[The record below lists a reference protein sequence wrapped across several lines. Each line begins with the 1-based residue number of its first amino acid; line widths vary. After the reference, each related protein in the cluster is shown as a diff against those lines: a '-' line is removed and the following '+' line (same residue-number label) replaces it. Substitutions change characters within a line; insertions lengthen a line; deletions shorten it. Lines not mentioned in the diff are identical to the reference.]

1 MSYKAFISYSHAAD
15 GKLAPALQSALHRF
29 AKPFY
34 RLRALRVFR
43 DKTSLHLTPE
53 LWPMIQAAIA
63 QSEWFILLASP
74 DAAQSNWVQME
85 VGEWRKLR
93 GGTGE
98 RLLIVQTEGEIGWD
112 DAANDFDW
120 SLTTALPPNL
130 KGAFKR
136 EPFYADLRWARTS
149 TDLSLRNPQFLDDVG
164 TIAAALHGKSK
175 DEMIGSDIRQHRVFK
190 SVAAAVGVLLLT
202 LAAGA
207 TAAAVYANHQRQE
220 AERESRIAFS
230 RELAASSAA
239 QLDTDPDLS
248 VKLALE
254 ALRVSPTQQAEGAL
268 RESLARHRVL
278 AVMSLKGRIDAGA
291 LRRDGRMFAA
301 GGHDKIVRVWD
312 VQTGGLLAE
321 LPGHTDIVVDV
332 DFSPDGQRVATASW
346 DNTARVWDVRA
357 KRLLRTLPDHG
368 ASVTSVRFSHDG
380 RSIATGDGKGTV
392 RIWDAASGALRRA
405 IPAHAWPR
413 SMLEGATRVAFSPD
427 DAQLLTSGGVRS
439 TATGDPTARLWSV
452 DTGTLVREFPT
463 RAGEV
468 VVSQFSRDGAR
479 VLIAST
485 RDDPRVWDVAT
496 GTKLGALAG
505 TTGLVDAAAFSPD
518 GESVLTSDTNGNGAI
533 WDARTGAPRTT
544 AVGPVEAAAFDE
556 TGARVAVTDGNG
568 VRVFDAR
575 SGAVQQTLL
584 GHQGITVVLFGRAPE
599 TLITAGEDGARV
611 WSLRGADKEWEVSL
625 RESGASGPVFSSDG
639 RWLLAR
645 AAGAAMLWDVAT
657 GRELARL
664 ETFFGYATLD
674 RDNRVLIVDRTVD
687 GAVAGLAGTPPSI
700 ATVKLPAP
708 VLAQSADGKL
718 VLIPIDPYEAEV
730 RDRASWAVVAVLRGH
745 RGEVKDAVFAP
756 DSRWV
761 MTVGAESKAFVWD
774 VASGHTTHELRLE
787 YGGTRALLSPDGRW
801 AVAVVEEPGITV
813 WDTATWKPRHRY
825 EWPETR
831 RRRDWTTSAAFSPGS
846 ALLAAGNESGEVR
859 VLDIAAGKILTT
871 IQAHDGEVRTIA
883 FSANGR
889 WILTAC
895 AGDRG
900 ARLWDVASGARVAE
914 LGDDFVQG
922 AAFSPDGSRA
932 ATLAGSGRVRLFNL
946 ERFIPVSE
954 LVALAQQRV
963 KRDWTPGERKRFL
976 HETPND

>member
-1 MSYKAFISYSHAAD
+1 MTSFDAFISYSRADQVFANRLKTALESYKAPKGLGLADRHLKIFRDQSDFTGVDYFASIGKHLAESRSLILLCSPSARRSQYVGDEIRRFVQSRAD
-15 GKLAPALQSALHRF
+15 GRVIPVLCAGAPNNENGAEEEKAF
-29 AKPFY
+29 
-34 RLRALRVFR
+34 
-43 DKTSLHLTPE
+43 
-53 LWPMIQAAIA
+53 
-63 QSEWFILLASP
+63 P
-74 DAAQSNWVQME
+74 DALYETIEMPLAVDYR
-85 VGEWRKLR
+85 GFDARKDR
-93 GGTGE
+93 
-98 RLLIVQTEGEIGWD
+98 ID
-112 DAANDFDW
+112 
-120 SLTTALPPNL
+120 
-130 KGAFKR
+130 KGAF
-136 EPFYADLRWARTS
+136 ENAWYTLLANLF
-149 TDLSLRNPQFLDDVG
+149 DVG
-164 TIAAALHGKSK
+164 RSEIEQRDKR
-175 DEMIGSDIRQHRVFK
+175 RQARQRRIQ
-190 SVAAAVGVLLLT
+190 
-202 LAAGA
+202 LAIAGA
-207 TAAAVYANHQRQE
+207 FFTVIVIGLVFSLYSWRQAVIARNE
-220 AERESRIAFS
+220 AFS

-278 AVMSLKGRIDAGA
+278 AVMSGKGRINAGA
-291 LRRDGRMFAA
+291 LSPDGRIFAA

-346 DNTARVWDVRA
+346 DDTARVWDVRA

-380 RSIATGDGKGTV
+380 RSIATGDGKGKV
-392 RIWDAASGALRRA
+392 RIWDAASGALRRP

-413 SMLEGATRVAFSPD
+413 SMVEGVTRVAFSPD
-427 DAQLLTSGGVRS
+427 DAWLLTSGGVRS
-439 TATGDPTARLWSV
+439 TATGDPTARLWRV
-452 DTGTLVREFPT
+452 ADGTPVREFPT
-463 RAGEV
+463 SAGEV
-468 VVSQFSRDGAR
+468 VVSQFSSDGSR

-496 GTKLGALAG
+496 GTKLGAFAG
-505 TTGLVDAAAFSPD
+505 TTGLVDSAAFSPD
-518 GESVLTSDTNGNGAI
+518 GESVLTADTNGNGAI

-544 AVGPVEAAAFDE
+544 AVGRVEAAAFDE
-556 TGARVAVTDGNG
+556 TGARVAVTDGSG

-584 GHQGITVVLFGRAPE
+584 GHEGITVVLFGRAPE
-599 TLITAGEDGARV
+599 TLITAGEDGAARV
-611 WSLRGADKEWEVSL
+611 WSLRGADKEWEVML
-625 RESGASGPVFSSDG
+625 RERGASGPVFSSDG
-639 RWLLAR
+639 KWLLAR

-657 GRELARL
+657 GQELARL
-664 ETFFGYATLD
+664 ETFYGYATLD
-674 RDNRVLIVDRTVD
+674 RDNRVLIVDRTVE

-708 VLAQSADGKL
+708 VVAQSPDGKL

-745 RGEVKDAVFAP
+745 GGQVKDAVFAP

-761 MTVGAESKAFVWD
+761 MTVGADSKAFVWD
-774 VASGHTTHELRLE
+774 VASGRPKHELQLK
-787 YGGTRALLSPDGRW
+787 YGGSRALLSPDGRW
-801 AVAVVEEPGITV
+801 ATAIAEEPGVTV
-813 WDTATWKPRHRY
+813 WDTATWKPRQRH
-825 EWPETR
+825 EWPEPR
-831 RRRDWTTSAAFSPGS
+831 SGRNWATSAAFSPGS
-846 ALLAAGNESGEVR
+846 ALLAAGNEGGEVR
-859 VLDIAAGKILTT
+859 VLDIAGGKILTT
-871 IQAHDGEVRTIA
+871 IQAHDAEVRTIA

-895 AGDRG
+895 ERDRG
-900 ARLWDVASGARVAE
+900 ARLWDAASGARVAE
-914 LGDDFVQG
+914 LGDDFLQG

-932 ATLAGSGRVRLFNL
+932 ATLADSGRVRLFNL
-946 ERFIPVSE
+946 ERFMPVSE

-976 HETPND
+976 HETPDD